1 MEGISAK
8 IKTFTDLTAWK
19 KAHELVVNIYKLTED
34 FPKSEMFS
42 LVDQMRRCGV
52 SISSNIAEGFSRQGS
67 KEKIQFYY
75 ISKGSLTE
83 IQNQLLIARDVGYL
97 NNKLFNELAGQTVEV
112 GRLLI
117 GLIRSIKNR

>member
-75 ISKGSLTE
+75 VSKGSLTE

>member
-1 MEGISAK
+1 MEGTSAK